1 MSLSQESLDTLLN
14 HLRHGVKEDDVQ
26 SRFYALI
33 TWCLQTAPDM
43 LLTGMACLVCFSYI
57 FVMYK
62 DLQTYR
68 RTYTQH
74 LFRLQGGSSTGTIV
88 PARHITL
95 TSHGIRF
102 VKEFLK
108 MLGRLVYFILVYVC
122 IAYLMYEYFAFSPKQ
137 RLALVVRYKTDVTRY
152 IVRPLHNAFPDM
164 SDAAVYTYISRLP
177 LASFS
182 SCTEFM
188 QRLVTVIAKHPRDLG
203 RVLPELQRIITSRFL
218 VPTIELL
225 KHNPSLMLDVLKLAI
240 PQALLTPLIESIPLS
255 PTVKL
260 LFGMMTQ
267 TGRVQRRVSALYRQ
281 EFMNSATQ
289 FMTVVLPE
297 YCEVYFT
304 RLMLTVSL
312 PLTVMT
318 LLKVLSSVTRTR
330 IQRQVAEDIIRRRSL
345 IQAAAHRK

>member
-1 MSLSQESLDTLLN
+1 
-14 HLRHGVKEDDVQ
+14 
-26 SRFYALI
+26 
-33 TWCLQTAPDM
+33 
-43 LLTGMACLVCFSYI
+43 
-57 FVMYK
+57 
-62 DLQTYR
+62 
-68 RTYTQH
+68 
-74 LFRLQGGSSTGTIV
+74 
-88 PARHITL
+88 
-95 TSHGIRF
+95 
-102 VKEFLK
+102 

>member
-1 MSLSQESLDTLLN
+1 
-14 HLRHGVKEDDVQ
+14 
-26 SRFYALI
+26 
-33 TWCLQTAPDM
+33 
-43 LLTGMACLVCFSYI
+43 
-57 FVMYK
+57 
-62 DLQTYR
+62 
-68 RTYTQH
+68 
-74 LFRLQGGSSTGTIV
+74 
-88 PARHITL
+88 
-95 TSHGIRF
+95 